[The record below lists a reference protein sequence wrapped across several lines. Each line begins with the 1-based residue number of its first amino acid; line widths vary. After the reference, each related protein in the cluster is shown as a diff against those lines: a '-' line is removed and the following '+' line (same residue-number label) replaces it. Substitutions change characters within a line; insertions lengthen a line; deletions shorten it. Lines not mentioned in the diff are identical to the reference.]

1 MRIPSI
7 QIILASNLND
17 IILLRFACILIQ
29 SADRKSY
36 RNDEFDNAPILSIF
50 QIDLVF
56 VIDDFL
62 SEEENKKR
70 NTQTQKYTHN

>member
-17 IILLRFACILIQ
+17 IILLRFACILMQ
-29 SADRKSY
+29 NAGRKSC
-36 RNDEFDNAPILSIF
+36 RKDEFDNAPILSIF
-50 QIDLVF
+50 QIDLVL

-62 SEEENKKR
+62 SEKR
-70 NTQTQKYTHN
+70 K